1 MAFQSLR
8 LCPSGQIAIQN
19 TYNCLCHFEKL
30 RDPSHNWAYPIVR
43 LEAYFGDAKLQVVH
57 REEFKKEIEFE
68 PWADR
73 MGASAETKAAL
84 RKLLLQAPDAVR
96 EWFSPRV
103 DGDKMF
109 FSLTEAIIVGT
120 RDPKG

>member
-1 MAFQSLR
+1 LLAFLSLR

-43 LEAYFGDAKLQVVH
+43 LEAYFGDAKLQVEH

-73 MGASAETKAAL
+73 MGASEETKTKL
-84 RKLLLQAPDAVR
+84 RKLLLDAPEGVKT
-96 EWFSPRV
+96 FLTPRV
-103 DGDKMF
+103 QDDKMF
-109 FSLTEAIIVGT
+109 FALHEAIIIG
-120 RDPKG
+120 KKS